1 MPSSDE
7 GSSDSAPA
15 DIDAQSLSRLQF
27 DTEMDRIDAL
37 VIQVRRRHAQIN
49 EDFLR
54 GVDALYEMDR
64 MLQGAARD
72 LEDITRITGE
82 LSNAVSRLRLLGHAD
97 RASDETSQFDSDVSN
112 PADIRKADVEADAAR
127 RRESVARIRSIDIHR
142 REIAAHQRAIE
153 THEKAAILFE
163 GEGMSDEAR
172 NARERAKHVRQ
183 RLEQAI
189 AEQKLHQGDNAN
201 QASPTVGAT
210 DRRKRARA

>member
-1 MPSSDE
+1 MNMPSSDE

-82 LSNAVSRLRLLGHAD
+82 LSDAVSRLRLLGHAD
-97 RASDETSQFDSDVSN
+97 RASDETSRFDSDVSN

-127 RRESVARIRSIDIHR
+127 RRESVARIRSIDVHR

-153 THEKAAILFE
+153 THERLRSCSKVRACRMKPETLAS
-163 GEGMSDEAR
+163 GRSMS
-172 NARERAKHVRQ
+172 VR
-183 RLEQAI
+183 
-189 AEQKLHQGDNAN
+189 G
-201 QASPTVGAT
+201 
-210 DRRKRARA
+210 